1 MSKKSTKRKL
11 ISLEISSHGRG
22 AMTRLVRKS
31 GWTKTRVL
39 ERALVTAEANP
50 EFFKI

>member
-1 MSKKSTKRKL
+1 MSKKTKRKL
-11 ISLEISSHGRG
+11 ISLEISSPARG
-22 AMTRLVRKS
+22 AMSRIIRKT

-39 ERALVTAEANP
+39 DRALTTAEANP